1 MNLSELLSYFDW
13 INQIAGGVWGFLS
26 ILMIVTILRL
36 RKMGKVTRPAM
47 QTGIVLL
54 IFVWLYPLYTLSFQ
68 SMILGEAGNI
78 LTLMLTV
85 FYARRVKQISRPLA
99 RLMIPQMIW
108 LSMAC
113 VYLGLQI
120 WVAN

>member
-13 INQIAGGVWGFLS
+13 INQIAGGVWVFLS

-85 FYARRVKQISRPLA
+85 F
-99 RLMIPQMIW
+99 
-108 LSMAC
+108 
-113 VYLGLQI
+113 
-120 WVAN
+120 